1 MAKVTERIKTA
12 ELYEADFAAW
22 AEQQARLLQ
31 ERRFDELDLD
41 HLIEEVADLRKA
53 ERSAVLSRARQIVA
67 HLLKLEHSPASWP
80 RRGWKETVLT
90 QRMDLE
96 EILSPTLH
104 RELAA
109 NLGQVYERA
118 RRNAA
123 RNLKQDK
130 VAERDLPSEC
140 PYRLEQILDPDWL
153 PDNRHGVDATPTSE
167 PE

>member
-1 MAKVTERIKTA
+1 MAKVTERPKTA

-67 HLLKLEHSPASWP
+67 YLLKLEHSPASQP
-80 RRGWKETVLT
+80 RRGWKETVMT

-96 EILSPTLH
+96 ELLSPTLR
-104 RELAA
+104 RELVA
-109 NLGQVYERA
+109 NMDHVYERA

-123 RNLKQDK
+123 RDLQQDK
-130 VAERDLPSEC
+130 VAERELPTDC
-140 PYRLEQILDPDWL
+140 PYTLDQILDLDWL
-153 PDNRHGVDATPTSE
+153 PTNRCGLDDE